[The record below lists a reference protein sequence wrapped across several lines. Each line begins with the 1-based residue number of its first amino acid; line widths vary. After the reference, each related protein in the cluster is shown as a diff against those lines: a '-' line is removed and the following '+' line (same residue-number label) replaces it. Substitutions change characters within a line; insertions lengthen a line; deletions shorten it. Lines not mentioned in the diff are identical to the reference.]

1 MSYRTLFPS
10 LPDHARLWV
19 HAAEQ
24 PIPEDAQQ
32 AWIRHMD
39 SFQAHWMSHGR
50 PVHGAAAV
58 LDDRFLV
65 AAGMLA
71 APGNISGCGIDALT
85 RAITDGADAL
95 GIALGSPLLI
105 YWRKNRGEVASL
117 TRGAFRRLVASGA
130 VGPETSVID
139 LSLTT
144 LGELRSGFEKPF
156 RSSWHARVFRIPVA
170 IP

>member
-1 MSYRTLFPS
+1 MLHKTLFPS

-24 PIPEDAQQ
+24 PIPEDAKQ
-32 AWIRHMD
+32 AWLQRMD
-39 SFQAHWMSHGR
+39 RFLTHWKSHGR
-50 PVHGAAAV
+50 PVGGGAAV

-65 AAGMLA
+65 ASGMLA
-71 APGNISGCGIDALT
+71 EPGKISGCGIDALT
-85 RAITDGADAL
+85 RAIAEEADAH
-95 GIALGSPLLI
+95 GITLASPLLI
-105 YWRKNRGEVASL
+105 YWRNDHGVVASL
-117 TRGAFRRLVASGA
+117 SRGAFRRLVASGA
-130 VGPETSVID
+130 IGPETSVFD

-156 RSSWHARVFRIPVA
+156 RSAWHARVFRIPVA